1 MGEVKRVT
9 EEARTY
15 WTREE
20 ARKVSNFVK
29 FLPSPD
35 SLPCE
40 VYGML
45 EGEKPTEKEI
55 DRVGGRE
62 REREEV
68 GHGALFPLVRHPSI
82 SLSLSLSLFPYI
94 SFPPSPWRTRKP
106 TVISNFC

>member
-9 EEARTY
+9 EDARTY

-45 EGEKPTEKEI
+45 EGEKPTEKGI
-55 DRVGGRE
+55 DRVGERE
-62 REREEV
+62 RER
-68 GHGALFPLVRHPSI
+68 
-82 SLSLSLSLFPYI
+82 
-94 SFPPSPWRTRKP
+94 K
-106 TVISNFC
+106 

>member
-1 MGEVKRVT
+1 MT

-62 REREEV
+62 RERE
-68 GHGALFPLVRHPSI
+68 
-82 SLSLSLSLFPYI
+82 
-94 SFPPSPWRTRKP
+94 RK
-106 TVISNFC
+106 